1 VFAGLT
7 RFLLFAFKARL
18 VAPPIPPFEH
28 SASRQHAAVA
38 YVDAPYKWTAEAAAS
53 HRNYLSQKVFRRR
66 CKTCVARGIAPKL
79 RPR

>member
-38 YVDAPYKWTAEAAAS
+38 YVDAPYKWTAEAAAF
-53 HRNYLSQKVFRRR
+53 HRNYLSQKVFRPTVQNLRGAGNALKQRR
-66 CKTCVARGIAPKL
+66 R
-79 RPR
+79 